1 MCGRFTLFASFEKIL
16 EEFDIQQAIEEVF
29 YEASYNIAPSQQILS
44 IINDGQKN
52 RMGFLKWGLVPA
64 WSKDEKMAS
73 KMINARSETVDE
85 KPSFRKSFYQ
95 RRCLIPMDSFFEW
108 KKDGNSKTPMRITMK
123 DNSLFG
129 VAGLWDT
136 WKSPTGE
143 AIYTCTILTT
153 EPNDLMRGIHDRM
166 PVILSKEQQLT
177 WLDPRI
183 HDKDQ
188 LKSLLVPFDAEKM
201 IAYQVSELVNSP
213 KNNSEE
219 LIARIS

>member
-16 EEFDIQQAIEEVF
+16 EEFDIQQAIEEIF
-29 YEASYNIAPSQQILS
+29 YETSYNIAPSQQILT

-64 WSKDEKMAS
+64 WARDEKMAS

-108 KKDGNSKTPMRITMK
+108 KKEGNSKTPMRITMK

-143 AIYTCTILTT
+143 AIHTCTILTT

-166 PVILSKEQQLT
+166 PVILSKEQHLT

-183 HDKDQ
+183 RDKDQ
-188 LKSLLVPFDAEKM
+188 LKSLLVPFDTEKM